1 MKEVVQASDIM
12 KIADISS
19 YARENY
25 HQINS
30 ILDFLDSCNETHF
43 LINDSEIASVDIIGI
58 TEENVDDI
66 ESILDKEISTTTPI
80 SNLKCVHL
88 FPKGNVPWT
97 AWLIYSAIKR
107 WGKKY
112 EVKASETQFRQSIPL
127 IAPKGELCVEKVD
140 DLSINGELTI
150 ADDLSDI
157 DNLIEDFDFEE
168 LGLDEL

>member
-1 MKEVVQASDIM
+1 M
-12 KIADISS
+12 
-19 YARENY
+19 
-25 HQINS
+25 
-30 ILDFLDSCNETHF
+30 
-43 LINDSEIASVDIIGI
+43 
-58 TEENVDDI
+58 
-66 ESILDKEISTTTPI
+66 
-80 SNLKCVHL
+80 
-88 FPKGNVPWT
+88 
-97 AWLIYSAIKR
+97 
-107 WGKKY
+107 GKKY